1 MVIRTTFSRGNI
13 GPSYKG
19 RAYSYANEKGEI
31 TASWPS
37 APGKARS
44 PLQAQNMELF
54 RQACIAMKLMNPAFI
69 EYARQNAKG
78 KPMLPRDSLMA
89 ALYGRGPTI
98 ILNNG
103 RVVRPMATRVD
114 MSSVMDNIAWRKWSL
129 LVRYDDLWEGLD
141 PPAEHSVLTFDP
153 VNGVLWGPGGS
164 SGGSPLWLMPYGRFT
179 NTLDANCKG
188 NIWGLWGDI
197 TMDMLQAKASL
208 PGGTDFN
215 WFVARL
221 DALGTID
228 QVIVDTPN
236 PTPAPGG
243 TTTLV
248 YTLPTPIVLPAGYR
262 YFLAIYVPGN
272 GNTYNTPIFSGG
284 IFAAQLSV
292 NQDQAC
298 WWLATNNP
306 GIGDAPSFESA
317 NELFC
322 IGLRGQ

>member
-69 EYARQNAKG
+69 KYAAENAKG

-89 ALYGRGPTI
+89 ALYGKGPTI

-103 RVVRPMATRVD
+103 RVLRPMATRVD
-114 MSSVMDNIAWRKWSL
+114 MSSVMDNIAWRKFSL

-141 PPAEHSVLTFDP
+141 PPDEYSVLVFDP
-153 VNGVLWGPGGS
+153 IEGPYWAQGGDFS
-164 SGGSPLWLMPYGRFT
+164 SSPLWLMPYGT
-179 NTLDANCKG
+179 NATALAKNLKG

-197 TMDMLQAKASL
+197 VIDMLQAKHSIAA
-208 PGGTDFN
+208 GTVFN

-221 DALGTID
+221 DSSGVID
-228 QVIVDTPN
+228 QVLIDLPHLA
-236 PTPAPGG
+236 PAPGG
-243 TTTLV
+243 TVSSVFPLASPI
-248 YTLPTPIVLPAGYR
+248 TLPLGYR
-262 YFLAIYVPGN
+262 YFVGIYIPGN
-272 GNTYNTPIFSGG
+272 AGNFNTPLFNG
-284 IFAAQLSV
+284 ALMNAQLSV
-292 NQDQAC
+292 TQDQAR
-298 WWLATNNP
+298 WAEATNVP
-306 GIGDAPSFESA
+306 GVGTQPDFDSSSQLYAV
-317 NELFC
+317 
-322 IGLRGQ
+322 GWRGR